1 METRTM
7 VTLFRDE
14 KANDAPE
21 YMAKISRL
29 ERDFPKQ
36 VKSLEKDLRALASLA
51 GIVNTKLLVNSLL
64 DSIESRGDIPQ

>member
-1 METRTM
+1 M

-21 YMAKISRL
+21 YMAKIVRL
-29 ERDFPKQ
+29 ERDFPKE